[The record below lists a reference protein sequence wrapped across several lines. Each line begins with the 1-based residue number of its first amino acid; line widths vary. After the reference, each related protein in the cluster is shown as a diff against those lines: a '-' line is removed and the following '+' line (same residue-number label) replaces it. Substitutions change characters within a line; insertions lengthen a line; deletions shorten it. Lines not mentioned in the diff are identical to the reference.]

1 MHKLTLQAPSG
12 TVGKSGWKWGDVAVH
27 VFQGPAALTLD
38 GKGRVT
44 VPSRHRDALLAAAN
58 GQLTLTKSPAGCLL
72 MFPRPAWEQFR
83 DKLLGLPMAADGW
96 RRIFVGSAMDVE
108 MDGAS
113 RVLVA
118 PELRAAA
125 GLVRDVMMIG
135 MGSRLELW
143 DRERYEKHEATVM
156 ASEMPAAIQDF
167 VA

>member
-1 MHKLTLQAPSG
+1 MAEI
-12 TVGKSGWKWGDVAVH
+12 

-38 GKGRVT
+38 GKGRLT
-44 VPSRHRDALLAAAN
+44 VPVRHRDVLMETAN

-72 MFPRPAWEQFR
+72 MFPRPAWENFR
-83 DKLLGLPMAADGW
+83 DKLVTLPMSADGW
-96 RRIFVGSAMDVE
+96 RRIFLGNALDVE
-108 MDGAS
+108 IDNGS
-113 RVLVA
+113 RVLIA

-143 DRERYEKHEATVM
+143 DRDRLAAHESVVI
-156 ASEMPAAIQDF
+156 ASEMPTAIQDF

>member
-1 MHKLTLQAPSG
+1 M
-12 TVGKSGWKWGDVAVH
+12 VGH

-38 GKGRVT
+38 GKGRLT
-44 VPSRHRDALLAAAN
+44 VSARHRDALMNLSD

-83 DKLLGLPMAADGW
+83 DKLLQLPMAADGW
-96 RRIFVGSAMDVE
+96 RRVFLGNALDVD

-118 PELRAAA
+118 PELREAA
-125 GLVRDVMMIG
+125 GLVRDVMLIG

-143 DRERYEKHEATVM
+143 DRARLAAHEAQVM
-156 ASEMPAAIQDF
+156 GSEMPAAIQDF

>member
-1 MHKLTLQAPSG
+1 MAG
-12 TVGKSGWKWGDVAVH
+12 H

-38 GKGRVT
+38 GKGRLT
-44 VPSRHRDALLAAAN
+44 VPARHRDALMDLSG
-58 GQLTLTKSPAGCLL
+58 GQLTLTKSPAGCLF

-96 RRIFVGSAMDVE
+96 RRVFLGNALDVDMDS
-108 MDGAS
+108 AS

-118 PELRAAA
+118 PELREAA
-125 GLVRDVMMIG
+125 GLVRDVMLIG

-143 DRERYEKHEATVM
+143 DRARLAAHEAQVM
-156 ASEMPAAIQDF
+156 SSEMPAAIQDF